1 MVKKAGLFPWPTES
15 LAKGV
20 QHTLTSSTSSGEA
33 YIDTKPV
40 VRSLSLFLALG
51 LFCTQI
57 STYGWGN
64 LGHTEIN
71 LNAARKI
78 PSSMPAFLRTRAAMA
93 GIAYLGPEPDRWKGM
108 DEHALNS
115 AQYPDH
121 EIDLERIQGLGELP
135 NGRYEFYKLLYEKRA
150 ATTTD
155 PDYYLPEKVGL
166 LPYAAEEVF
175 ERLRVAFRNYRALK
189 AAKQPTD
196 PVEQDAI
203 FYAGW
208 LGHYAADGSQ
218 PLHTTVNYNGWVE
231 ANPQGFTTAPGIHSR
246 FESDFVNANIKA
258 SDFASSISPPHEIM
272 DTFKDF
278 QQYLWDSHALV
289 PKLYE
294 LDKAKGFEGAGSP
307 ESLKFVEERMAT
319 GSQKLV
325 DLWYTAWLQSA
336 R

>member
-1 MVKKAGLFPWPTES
+1 MKTAPRFFS
-15 LAKGV
+15 
-20 QHTLTSSTSSGEA
+20 
-33 YIDTKPV
+33 I
-40 VRSLSLFLALG
+40 FLPFA
-51 LFCTQI
+51 LFCVGIPTF
-57 STYGWGN
+57 GWGN
-64 LGHTEIN
+64 LGHAEIS

-78 PSSMPAFLRTRAAMA
+78 PDSMPAFLRTPAAIA
-93 GIAYLGPEPDRWKGM
+93 RIAYLGPEPDRWKGM
-108 DEHALNS
+108 AEYALNN

-135 NGRYEFYKLLYEKRA
+135 KGRYEFYKLLYDKRA

-175 ERLRVAFRNYRALK
+175 ERLRAAFRDYRNLK
-189 AAKQPTD
+189 AANQPAD
-196 PVEQDAI
+196 PVEQDII

-231 ANPQGFTTAPGIHSR
+231 ANPQGFTTDQTIHRR
-246 FESDFVNANIKA
+246 FESDFINQNIKA
-258 SDFASSISPPHEIM
+258 SDFESLIGPPHELA

-278 QQYLWDSHALV
+278 QQYLWASHALV
-289 PKLYE
+289 PKVYE
-294 LDKAKGFEGAGSP
+294 LDKAKGFDGAGSP
-307 ESLKFVEERMAT
+307 EALKFTEERLAA
-319 GSQKLV
+319 GSRMLL

-336 R
+336 QQ